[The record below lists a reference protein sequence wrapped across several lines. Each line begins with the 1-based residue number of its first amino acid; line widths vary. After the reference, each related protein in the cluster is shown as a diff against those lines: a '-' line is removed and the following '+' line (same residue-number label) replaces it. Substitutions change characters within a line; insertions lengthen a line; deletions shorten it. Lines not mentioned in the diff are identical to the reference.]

1 MAELVAELAF
11 AELLASGDVWPSL
24 GAAANRSGACKC
36 EWRVEEVVQLQMG
49 RPWVHSAAIA
59 RLEETVELTQGV
71 AEGRTGCSGV
81 ILSPTENKR

>member
-11 AELLASGDVWPSL
+11 AELLASGDVSL

-36 EWRVEEVVQLQMG
+36 EWRLEEVVQLQMG

-59 RLEETVELTQGV
+59 RLEEKVEELIQGV
-71 AEGRTGCSGV
+71 VEGRTGCSGV

>member
-11 AELLASGDVWPSL
+11 AELLASGDVSL

-59 RLEETVELTQGV
+59 RLEEKVELTQGV
-71 AEGRTGCSGV
+71 VEGRTGCSGV